1 MALFLYIPSAA
12 VADERFIITVK
23 TDNAGSSNNNQFTIP
38 IQGAYSYGY
47 NVETSDGQIFTSQI
61 SELTITFPS
70 AGTYDIYISGVFP
83 TIFFPSLGVGDNDK
97 LIDIKQWGNNEWDY
111 LSSSFQYCEKLTT
124 ITATDSPTLTG
135 IIDNSLNSM
144 FRNCLL
150 LESLNISNW
159 DVSGITNFS
168 LFIFNSPLFNYS
180 FASWDINQGTNF
192 TNFATNNTAL
202 SIANYEATV
211 ISWVAQAPQTGI
223 SINFGDVL
231 YTEGSSAETA
241 INTLKNTYSWTI
253 VDGGVIASSLPL
265 ARIIHEWKLN
275 GNSNDTVGSSNGADT
290 SVTYAAGLVDNCAVL
305 TAATTSVINVGNAST
320 LSFGDGSS
328 DVPFS
333 ASFAVNF
340 SSLSPSL
347 QRIVVKKSPTNTNWE
362 YIISRSGNS
371 IQGFLAN
378 NGAPSNYIAITQ
390 SISLTAS
397 TWYHITLTYDGSSS
411 ANGLSLY
418 VDGIYDGT
426 GRSTVGTYTAMNT
439 FADDL
444 IFGRNSNNTSQSVN
458 GSLDVIRLWDKK
470 LTVGEARLLAIDE
483 LAGTDINP

>member
-1 MALFLYIPSAA
+1 M
-12 VADERFIITVK
+12 
-23 TDNAGSSNNNQFTIP
+23 
-38 IQGAYSYGY
+38 
-47 NVETSDGQIFTSQI
+47 
-61 SELTITFPS
+61 
-70 AGTYDIYISGVFP
+70 
-83 TIFFPSLGVGDNDK
+83 
-97 LIDIKQWGNNEWDY
+97 
-111 LSSSFQYCEKLTT
+111 
-124 ITATDSPTLTG
+124 
-135 IIDNSLNSM
+135 
-144 FRNCLL
+144 
-150 LESLNISNW
+150 
-159 DVSGITNFS
+159 
-168 LFIFNSPLFNYS
+168 
-180 FASWDINQGTNF
+180 
-192 TNFATNNTAL
+192 
-202 SIANYEATV
+202 
-211 ISWVAQAPQTGI
+211 
-223 SINFGDVL
+223 
-231 YTEGSSAETA
+231 
-241 INTLKNTYSWTI
+241 
-253 VDGGVIASSLPL
+253 
-265 ARIIHEWKLN
+265 
-275 GNSNDTVGSSNGADT
+275 
-290 SVTYAAGLVDNCAVL
+290 
-305 TAATTSVINVGNAST
+305 
-320 LSFGDGSS
+320 
-328 DVPFS
+328 PFS